1 MKPTLPPP
9 LSLSA
14 PLPLAHGPALRN
26 RLLLAPLTNW
36 QSHADGTLGED
47 EYHWL
52 MMRAQGGFGLT
63 MTCAAHVQAN
73 GQGFP
78 GQLGVWS
85 DQHLP
90 GLKRLADGIHA
101 AGSVSSRQL

>member
-1 MKPTLPPP
+1 MTATPSPTLRDT
-9 LSLSA
+9 LTLTR
-14 PLPLAHGPALRN
+14 GPTWGN
-26 RLLLAPLTNW
+26 RIELAPLTNW
-36 QSHADGTLGED
+36 QSNDDGTLAED
-47 EYHWL
+47 EYRWL
-52 MMRAQGGFGLT
+52 TMRAQGGFGMT

-90 GLKRLADGIHA
+90 GCA
-101 AGSVSSRQL
+101 